1 MSGSSHQ
8 DYLQRLRLAHVLQ
21 SPAQNLTS
29 VLPAHTYTEIKAFV
43 LETAASPSSSLL
55 RAAGGPREQ
64 QYTPLKVDAPGAFM
78 LRGLP
83 LYLESDC
90 PPTFPMCGSDDLAAR
105 ANRTPPRGYASTPG
119 ACFQRPAVDGF
130 TAVQRCVFV
139 PPCRAVEEEPQ

>member
-29 VLPAHTYTEIKAFV
+29 VLPAHIYTEIKAFV
-43 LETAASPSSSLL
+43 LETSSPSSGSSLL
-55 RAAGGPREQ
+55 CGHQE

-83 LYLESDC
+83 LYLESEC

-105 ANRTPPRGYASTPG
+105 ANRTPPRGYPSTPG